1 MTKFVSFINK
11 HVMNDKEL
19 HDLILNYVKAS
30 VDGDKVKE
38 ESLRHAIK
46 QQAKRNYDQTDN
58 IDSTDNP

>member
-1 MTKFVSFINK
+1 
-11 HVMNDKEL
+11 MNDKEL

-58 IDSTDNP
+58 IDSTDNS